1 MSYLGKVEF
10 GFSKRNDF
18 GARAVPGVELSKYGL
33 VIRVILPP
41 WIPQLIVLVQNK
53 SMFRFKIDRPLKKI
67 DRHSTDATALKLRLI
82 FRLRMGVD
90 PVASNDNKDPGAQKR

>member
-1 MSYLGKVEF
+1 
-10 GFSKRNDF
+10 
-18 GARAVPGVELSKYGL
+18 
-33 VIRVILPP
+33 
-41 WIPQLIVLVQNK
+41 
-53 SMFRFKIDRPLKKI
+53 MFRFKIDRPLKKI